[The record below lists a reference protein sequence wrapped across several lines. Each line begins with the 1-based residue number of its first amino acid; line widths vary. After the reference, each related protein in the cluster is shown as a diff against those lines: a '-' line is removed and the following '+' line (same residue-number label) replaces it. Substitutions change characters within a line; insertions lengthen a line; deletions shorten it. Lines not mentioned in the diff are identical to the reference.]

1 MSQKRNFSHGSGAT
15 GERKQSSGAS
25 NLPAEIPSLTDAEPR
40 VSLAPMMRAIFKS
53 LLLSLPVLL
62 VSCATTSITNLTPTS
77 YPRNPTGQYMVEM
90 QINTTETTFLPSS
103 VTPLVV
109 VGFENYPM
117 RPTKKTANRWEGL
130 VPIPAN
136 KDAISYH
143 FKVDYEYQ
151 KFGKTGKGSLL
162 SPEYG
167 LNVK

>member
-1 MSQKRNFSHGSGAT
+1 MHQWLPCGAFYAAGSLGPAKTSGAT
-15 GERKQSSGAS
+15 SDQI
-25 NLPAEIPSLTDAEPR
+25 PALTDAKAH

-53 LLLSLPVLL
+53 LLLLLPLFL

-90 QINTTETTFLPSS
+90 EINTTQTTFLPSS
-103 VTPLVV
+103 VTPMVV

-117 RPTKKTANRWEGL
+117 RPTKRTQHRWEGL

-136 KDAISYH
+136 KDSISYH

-162 SPEYG
+162 SHEYG
-167 LNVK
+167 LRIK